1 MSEETCCPVCF
12 EQFTHADLPYDDAMR
27 CKNGHRVCLKCVGQ
41 WAAPITVCSTSLQ
54 RAPLFVPIVE
64 G

>member
-41 WAAPITVCSTSLQ
+41 WAAPITVCSNHCSGLHYSC
-54 RAPLFVPIVE
+54 P
-64 G
+64 